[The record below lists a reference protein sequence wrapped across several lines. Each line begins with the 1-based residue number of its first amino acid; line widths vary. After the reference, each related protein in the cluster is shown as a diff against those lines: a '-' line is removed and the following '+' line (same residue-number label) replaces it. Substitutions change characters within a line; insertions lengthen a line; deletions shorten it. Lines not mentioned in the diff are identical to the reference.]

1 MTDPIDVSIGE
12 ATPLSRR
19 VLDNPL
25 TFQGAVLLVILV
37 RGIPEQHIH
46 RRIETEEQ
54 KNRVREGRKKRGEYL
69 IDLRTRL

>member
-12 ATPLSRR
+12 AAPLGGRIFN
-19 VLDNPL
+19 DHL
-25 TFQGAVLLVILV
+25 TFQRAILLVILV